1 MTNTTLL
8 RIFLAT
14 INLLDKQM
22 NIPDLSLLREQLLNE
37 IENLQ
42 AGITSI
48 NQAKAPSAKSVVD
61 LAAKAVSNLANSMIN
76 SVLAELMTTKALP
89 DNPHK
94 EIGHD
99 YIDIEKM

>member
-48 NQAKAPSAKSVVD
+48 NQAKA
-61 LAAKAVSNLANSMIN
+61 VSNLANSMIN